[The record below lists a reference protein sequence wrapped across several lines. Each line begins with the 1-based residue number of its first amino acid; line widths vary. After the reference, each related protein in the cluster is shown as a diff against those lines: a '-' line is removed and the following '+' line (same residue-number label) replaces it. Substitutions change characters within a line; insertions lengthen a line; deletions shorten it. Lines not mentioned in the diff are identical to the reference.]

1 MAKGVLDRFN
11 ATARKRLKRLRAA
24 AEQAADGILEMSYRD
39 TAEQSLRGAAAVTTL
54 MHDEMRDIETASKSA
69 NRKVRKKTKRKAA
82 RKTPQKK
89 AKRPAAKKTVKAAPP
104 KASRRKAKNRPKV

>member
-82 RKTPQKK
+82 RKTPEKK
-89 AKRPAAKKTVKAAPP
+89 AKRPAARKTAPP
-104 KASRRKAKNRPKV
+104 KATKRKAKKRPKV